1 MVRVRARIRVRVR
14 VSLRS
19 VAFAPGQETPD
30 GAGRVGAQLREHG
43 THLG

>member
-19 VAFAPGQETPD
+19 VAFAPCKEAPD
-30 GAGRVGAQLREHG
+30 GAGCVGAQLREHG